1 MVRPVIAL
9 ACSIAA
15 LALGPALLALGRGGR
30 ALAAAVDAFVVV
42 VVVGVVFLH
51 YVPHALHEA
60 GPGVLFGM
68 LLGLSIPY
76 WAERAHRGTG
86 GWVKAVA
93 LFAFALHAVL
103 DGAALYGSAL
113 HGGQW
118 AFVLALVVHRVA
130 EGLAIEHMARGSG
143 PRGVAAAILLVMVA
157 TLVGYGL
164 GERVALLGESWPF
177 LFLQALTS
185 GALLHVVLHGH
196 AGHGGAARPE
206 ALGAVAGML
215 VMTLVSLLD
224 PEVTEVM
231 QELSM
236 GTTLLALGLHVA
248 PALVLGTT
256 LTLLL
261 DRWGGAR
268 LVGRKLAT
276 RGEALWMGL
285 VLPPCVCGEGQLSDA
300 PPSRAALVSA
310 LAHPAVVLVSA
321 VLLGPG
327 FALARGLSGL
337 LGAQVL
343 QASPGVPQPAH
354 CGAGDARALSAAF
367 DRALRSS
374 LGFLLVGLCAS
385 AWLEPVLGPD
395 AFAGIPPWF
404 ALSAAAVL
412 GLPLHACA
420 VGVTPVLVLLAHKGL
435 APGAVLAFSLSSGML
450 RVSTRGAA
458 LRRHAL
464 QGVLVSAACGAVFQ
478 VLGGGVGGLLLHRH
492 AAQAVEPLEAL
503 CLALCVVVLMQRL
516 VRRGP
521 RALFAPLW
529 PEAHVH

>member
-15 LALGPALLALGRGGR
+15 LVLGPALLAMGRGGR
-30 ALAAAVDAFVVV
+30 ALAAAIDAFVVV

-60 GPGVLFGM
+60 GPSVLLAM
-68 LLGLSIPY
+68 LLGLAIPY

-86 GWVKAVA
+86 GWVKAFA

-113 HGGQW
+113 QGGQW

-130 EGLAIEHMARGSG
+130 EGLAIQHMAQQSG
-143 PRGVAAAILLVMVA
+143 PRGVTAAILLVLIA
-157 TLVGYGL
+157 TLLGYTL
-164 GERVALLGESWPF
+164 GERVASWGQSWPF
-177 LFLQALTS
+177 VFVQALTS

-196 AGHGGAARPE
+196 AGHGGPARPE
-206 ALGAVAGML
+206 ALGAIAGML

-224 PEVTEVM
+224 PELAGAME
-231 QELSM
+231 ELSM
-236 GTTLLALGLHVA
+236 GATLLAMGLHLA
-248 PALVLGTT
+248 PALLLGTG

-261 DRWGGAR
+261 DLRGGAR
-268 LVGRKLAT
+268 LVGHRVAT
-276 RGEALWMGL
+276 RFESLWMGL
-285 VLPPCVCGEGQLSDA
+285 VLPPCVCGEGQISEA

-310 LAHPAVVLVSA
+310 HAHPVVVLVTA

-327 FALARGLSGL
+327 FALARGFSGL
-337 LGAQVL
+337 LGAQVI
-343 QASPGVPQPAH
+343 QASSRVPQPAH
-354 CGAGDARALSAAF
+354 CAAGDARAFSSAL

-385 AWLEPVLGPD
+385 AWLEPVLAPGL
-395 AFAGIPPWF
+395 FASMSPWL
-404 ALSAAAVL
+404 AVSAAAVL

-420 VGVTPVLVLLAHKGL
+420 VGVTPLLVLLAHKGL
-435 APGAVLAFSLSSGML
+435 APGAVLAFSLSSTML

-464 QGVLVSAACGAVFQ
+464 QGGLVSASCGAVFEL
-478 VLGGGVGGLLLHRH
+478 LGGDVRGLPLHLH
-492 AAQAVEPLEAL
+492 AASVVDPVEAV
-503 CLALCVVVLMQRL
+503 CLALWGGVLVHRL

-521 RALFAPLW
+521 RSLFAPLW